1 MKKFQIGPDNVQFSS
16 VTFSSAVRNDFWLNT
31 YHDRRGLLHAVQNIA
46 YMGAG
51 TNTSEAL
58 NFVRQESF
66 LRIHGA
72 RDNASHIVVVI
83 TDGQSSNP
91 SATQQEAQKLQNL
104 RVPSHNGDKVSVFS
118 IGIGSE
124 IDQTELKNI
133 ASSGNTPLSV
143 SSFDLLHTIQQSL
156 ENEACSRGH

>member
-1 MKKFQIGPDNVQFSS
+1 MKKFQIGPSNVQFSS
-16 VTFSSAVRNDFWLNT
+16 VSFSTAVRNDFWLNT
-31 YHDRRGLLHAVQNIA
+31 YHDRRNLLSAVQKTQ

-51 TNTSEAL
+51 TNTAEAL
-58 NFVRQESF
+58 NFVRLESF
-66 LRIHGA
+66 LKIHGA

-83 TDGQSSNP
+83 TDGQSRIP
-91 SATQQEAQKLQNL
+91 SATQQEAQRLHSL
-104 RVPSHNGDKVSVFS
+104 RVPSRNGDKVSVFS

-133 ASSGNTPLSV
+133 ASPGNTPLSV

-156 ENEACSRGH
+156 ENVACSHGH